1 MSTVESGVEE
11 FAQVNDK
18 IIKTLRNLKNQNVL
32 RDEDLDLPAYL
43 EGQADI
49 VALAY
54 VYLDDVARS
63 ILARQLMECAVAAL
77 EEAIKETDAEKE
89 LANFV
94 AEAWALVR

>member
-1 MSTVESGVEE
+1 MSTIESRGEE
-11 FAQVNDK
+11 FAKVNDK

-49 VALAY
+49 VAL
-54 VYLDDVARS
+54 VYNHLNDGARN
-63 ILARQLMECAVAAL
+63 ILARQLMECAAESL
-77 EEAIKETDAEKE
+77 EEAIKETDVEKE
-89 LANFV
+89 LAHLV